1 MKGTHTCVL
10 KRTYHIRYCLTWGV
24 VLKKK
29 LVFRITLNGWKWRE
43 ETSTQPQWRAEW
55 VLFPPL
61 DGWRTR
67 LIHGRLLLALFQFK
81 ASKPLKAKRRRAAQ
95 QHVHIYRRYHP
106 GPKARATSYLRH
118 NIYLSTKNTQKLCTL
133 FKGYISARLQA
144 WTNRIGPMETNFSFQ
159 SLNKAKNITRFN
171 NK

>member
-1 MKGTHTCVL
+1 MCAKKNLPHPILLDLGCS
-10 KRTYHIRYCLTWGV
+10 I
-24 VLKKK
+24 KKK
-29 LVFRITLNGWKWRE
+29 TCIQNYTERMKMTRRNKY
-43 ETSTQPQWRAEW
+43 TATMASW
-55 VLFPPL
+55 VSAFPP
-61 DGWRTR
+61 T
-67 LIHGRLLLALFQFK
+67 GRLANPAHPRTPTPRTISVQSFK
-81 ASKPLKAKRRRAAQ
+81 AAQSKAEKSGAATCA
-95 QHVHIYRRYHP
+95 HYRRYHP

>member
-1 MKGTHTCVL
+1 MCAKKNLPHPILLDLGCS
-10 KRTYHIRYCLTWGV
+10 I
-24 VLKKK
+24 KKK
-29 LVFRITLNGWKWRE
+29 TCIQNYTERMKMTRRNKY
-43 ETSTQPQWRAEW
+43 TATMASW
-55 VLFPPL
+55 VSAFPPL

-95 QHVHIYRRYHP
+95 QHVHITDATIPVLRP
-106 GPKARATSYLRH
+106 GQLLTYVI
-118 NIYLSTKNTQKLCTL
+118 IYTFQQKNVQKLCTL

-144 WTNRIGPMETNFSFQ
+144 WTNRIGRMETNFSFQ